1 MNLADSPL
9 RDAAR
14 WRAVTARDAAAD
26 GTFVYAVKTTGVF
39 CRPTCPS
46 RRPKPANVLFF
57 DGAAAARRAGFRP
70 CLRCHPERA
79 ASPRDDALDRI
90 RAAIRAIEAAEAP
103 PTLAVLARGAGL
115 SRFHFQRLFK
125 RTVGISPRDYHAA
138 CRRDRLQRALQAGES
153 VDAAV
158 YGAGYGSPSRVYEH
172 TQRLLGMSPATYRNG
187 AAGESIRHAL
197 ARSSLGWVGIAAT
210 PRGVCA
216 IEIAATR
223 EAAARALSGRF
234 PQTAPDGS
242 ARELERWLAAAV
254 TFVERPR
261 APLNL
266 PLEVRG
272 TAFQQRVWR
281 ALQATAPG
289 ETLSYGALA
298 RKVGVPDGARAV
310 ARACATNPV
319 PLAIPCHRVVP
330 ADGTTGGY
338 RFGVARKR
346 ALLERERAAA
356 AGETGRARAGSGV
369 RSGARSAAG

>member
-1 MNLADSPL
+1 MQLATPSLHPS
-9 RDAAR
+9 AR
-14 WRAVTARDAAAD
+14 WHAVTTRDAAAD

-39 CRPTCPS
+39 CRPACPS
-46 RRPKPANVLFF
+46 RRPKAENVLFF
-57 DGAAAARRAGFRP
+57 DDAAAAARAGFRP
-70 CLRCHPERA
+70 CRRCHPDRA
-79 ASPRDDALDRI
+79 SSPRDDALERI
-90 RAAIRAIEAAEAP
+90 RASIRAIESAESP
-103 PTLAVLARGAGL
+103 PTLAALAEAAGL

-125 RTVGISPRDYHAA
+125 RTVGVSPREYYAA
-138 CRRDRLQRALQAGES
+138 RRRDRLQRALGAGES

-172 TQRLLGMSPATYRNG
+172 ARRLLGMSPAAYRSG
-187 AAGESIRHAL
+187 APGVHIGRAF

-210 PRGVCA
+210 ARGVCA

-223 EAAARALSGRF
+223 DAAARALASRF
-234 PQTAPDGS
+234 PQAAPDADTG
-242 ARELERWLAAAV
+242 ALGRWLAAAV
-254 TFVERPR
+254 AFVERPD
-261 APLNL
+261 APLRL
-266 PLEVRG
+266 PLDVRG

-298 RKVGVPDGARAV
+298 RRVGVPGGARAV

-330 ADGTTGGY
+330 AGGTTGGY
-338 RFGVARKR
+338 RFGAARKR

-356 AGETGRARAGSGV
+356 TATRPARMRG
-369 RSGARSAAG
+369 AAG

>member
-9 RDAAR
+9 LDAAR

-46 RRPKPANVLFF
+46 RRPKPENVRFF
-57 DGAAAARRAGFRP
+57 DGVEAARRAGFRP
-70 CLRCHPERA
+70 CLRCHPERS
-79 ASPRDDALDRI
+79 ASPRDHALDRI
-90 RAAIRAIEAAEAP
+90 RAAIRAIEAADSP
-103 PTLAVLARGAGL
+103 PTLAALARAAGL

-125 RTVGISPRDYHAA
+125 RTVGISPREYHAA
-138 CRRDRLQRALQAGES
+138 CRRDRLQRALHAGES

-158 YGAGYGSPSRVYEH
+158 YGAGYGSPSRVYERARH
-172 TQRLLGMSPATYRNG
+172 LLGMSPATYRNG

-197 ARSSLGWVGIAAT
+197 ARSPLGWIGIAAT

-234 PQTAPDGS
+234 PPS
-242 ARELERWLAAAV
+242 ASAGDAGELERWLAAAV
-254 TFVERPR
+254 AFVERPHTS
-261 APLNL
+261 LDL
-266 PLEVRG
+266 PLDVRG

-298 RKVGVPDGARAV
+298 RKVAVPDGARAV

-338 RFGVARKR
+338 RFGTARKR
-346 ALLERERAAA
+346 ALLERERAA
-356 AGETGRARAGSGV
+356 GEGGRTRARSWARV
-369 RSGARSAAG
+369 RSA

>member
-9 RDAAR
+9 EHAAR
-14 WRAVTARDAAAD
+14 WRAVTTRDDPAD

-46 RRPKPANVLFF
+46 RRPKPENVLFF
-57 DGAAAARRAGFRP
+57 DDAAAAARAGFRA
-70 CLRCHPERA
+70 CRRCHPERA
-79 ASPRDDALDRI
+79 ASPRDDTLDRI
-90 RAAIRAIEAAEAP
+90 RASIRAIEAADSP
-103 PTLAVLARGAGL
+103 PTLAALAARAGL

-125 RTVGISPRDYHAA
+125 RSVGVSPREYYAA
-138 CRRDRLQRALQAGES
+138 RRRDRLQRALGAGES

-172 TQRLLGMSPATYRNG
+172 ARSLLGMSPATYRSG
-187 AAGESIRHAL
+187 AAGERIRHAF

-210 PRGVCA
+210 ERGVCA

-223 EAAARALSGRF
+223 DAAARTLATRF
-234 PQTAPDGS
+234 PQATPAAGADP
-242 ARELERWLAAAV
+242 LERWLAAAV
-254 TFVERPR
+254 AFVERPR
-261 APLNL
+261 EALHL
-266 PLEVRG
+266 PLDIRG

-281 ALQATAPG
+281 ALQTTAPG

-338 RFGVARKR
+338 RLGAARKR

-356 AGETGRARAGSGV
+356 APAGRNRV
-369 RSGARSAAG
+369 RGAAA

>member
-9 RDAAR
+9 EHAAR
-14 WRAVTARDAAAD
+14 WRAVTLRDAAAD

-46 RRPKPANVLFF
+46 RRPKPGNVLFF
-57 DGAAAARRAGFRP
+57 DGADAAARAGFRA
-70 CLRCHPERA
+70 CRRCHPERA
-79 ASPRDDALDRI
+79 ASPRDETLDRI

-103 PTLAVLARGAGL
+103 PTLAALAAAAGL
-115 SRFHFQRLFK
+115 SRFHFLRLFR
-125 RTVGISPRDYHAA
+125 RTVGISPREYYAA
-138 CRRDRLQRALQAGES
+138 RRRDRLQRALGAGES

-172 TQRLLGMSPATYRNG
+172 ARSLLGMSPATYRSG
-187 AAGESIRHAL
+187 AAGERIRHAF

-210 PRGVCA
+210 ERGVCA

-223 EAAARALSGRF
+223 DAAARALATRF
-234 PQTAPDGS
+234 PRATPAAG
-242 ARELERWLAAAV
+242 AAALERWLAAAV
-254 TFVERPR
+254 AFVERPR
-261 APLNL
+261 ERLDL
-266 PLEVRG
+266 PLDVRG

-281 ALQATAPG
+281 ALQGTAPG

-298 RKVGVPDGARAV
+298 LRLGVPDGARAV

-338 RFGVARKR
+338 RFGTARKR
-346 ALLERERAAA
+346 ALLERERTAAA
-356 AGETGRARAGSGV
+356 PAGRNRV
-369 RSGARSAAG
+369 RGAAA